1 MKVNVMSDHVMR
13 SSSLNL
19 AVRTIST
26 LSDDRLDGFN
36 RFGSH
41 VPGPGI
47 GVGWQL
53 SKYWNIC

>member
-1 MKVNVMSDHVMR
+1 MF
-13 SSSLNL
+13 
-19 AVRTIST
+19 T

-41 VPGPGI
+41 MPGLGI

-53 SKYWNIC
+53 SKYWNICWGLIDSVSIGYVGAPIGDL